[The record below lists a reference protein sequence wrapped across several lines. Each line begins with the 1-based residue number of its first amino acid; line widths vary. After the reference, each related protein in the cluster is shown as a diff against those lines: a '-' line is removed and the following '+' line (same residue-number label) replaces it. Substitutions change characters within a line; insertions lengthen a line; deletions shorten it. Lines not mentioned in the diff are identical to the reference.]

1 VVNDLLFCVS
11 DAGIA
16 SCVDVHSGEVKWSE
30 RLAGNFS
37 ASPVTAEGRIYFQN
51 ESGAMFVV
59 KASSVY
65 ELLATNELGEKTLA
79 SPAVIDGAL
88 FIRGENHLFKVS
100 GLK

>member
-1 VVNDLLFCVS
+1 
-11 DAGIA
+11 
-16 SCVDVHSGEVKWSE
+16 
-30 RLAGNFS
+30 
-37 ASPVTAEGRIYFQN
+37 
-51 ESGAMFVV
+51 MFVV